1 MILRRRS
8 ASSPRGRSPWSAL
21 TWRCSRPAGLHKRFG
36 DRVVLEEIDLAFEA
50 GTLTGI
56 MGPNGAGKTTCF
68 NCLTGMYAPDRGEI
82 LFDGADIA
90 GLPPP
95 AITRLGVA
103 RSFQAINLFDD
114 DTALDNLVVALPT
127 MRARSFDAW
136 RDRAR
141 DRAAQD
147 RAAAVLERVGLRGR
161 ERDPRS
167 RPGVRRAACAGDRP
181 RARHRS
187 AHPVSRRADLRTGR
201 ERHRAT
207 RSSSSPNSSGS
218 VTLVIIEHDMRF
230 LFGLA
235 DRINVIHWGQ
245 VIARGTPDELRDNP
259 WVQRSALGTL
269 AC

>member
-1 MILRRRS
+1 M
-8 ASSPRGRSPWSAL
+8 AL
-21 TWRCSRPAGLHKRFG
+21 FEAKGLHKRFG
-36 DRVVLEEIDLAFEA
+36 DRVVLEEIDLAFDA

-68 NCLTGMYAPDRGEI
+68 NCLTGLYAPDRGRI

-103 RSFQAINLFDD
+103 RSFQAINLFNDD
-114 DTALDNLVVALPT
+114 SALDNLVFALPQI
-127 MRARSFDAW
+127 RARSFDAW

-141 DRAAQD
+141 DRDAHE

-161 ERDPRS
+161 ERS
-167 RPGVRRAACAGDRP
+167 RARDLSYGERRALEIGLALATQP
-181 RARHRS
+181 RILFLDEPTSGLGADGTARLR
-187 AHPVSRRADLRTGR
+187 DLVAELKRQL
-201 ERHRAT
+201 
-207 RSSSSPNSSGS
+207 
-218 VTLVIIEHDMRF
+218 TLVIIEHDMRF

-245 VIARGTPDELRDNP
+245 VIARGTPADLGENP
-259 WVQRSALGTL
+259 WVQRSALGAV